1 MSRQGTP
8 QQPVGRAQSRNV
20 RNRAQVLTG
29 RGNRTVSSTAVGGS
43 GGTVRSS
50 TAATVTYDLSIWR
63 PTSTDPWD
71 SKKAAHLLRRA
82 GFGAAPDEIDSVV
95 KIGMDRTVDLLVIP
109 STWGIQPLG
118 TVRLPHGETLN
129 LTRSFTHQRAQWVYE
144 AANTVFPLKEK
155 MAVFWHDHWSVGAE
169 GGIQVPLLPVHINL
183 FRQHGLGSFRDM
195 VIAVTRD
202 PAMMYWLD
210 NYINGR
216 SGRIN
221 ENYGRELLE
230 LYTQGVDRGYTETD
244 VKEASRCL
252 AGWSLTGYDKYLYR
266 ANYYQNVPKKVI
278 GKTFYHPTRP
288 ETEGFQLIDHLMSL
302 DNTAQFIVEK
312 IWAYF
317 VSQEPY
323 PALTKELARRWKLA
337 NYNIRLLMSLI
348 LRCNYFYSAKGMR
361 SLVKNPME
369 YTVGALRNLGSPVVF
384 RHDTVGFRVE
394 QMGLPLLRY
403 TNPAGL
409 DDGTAWID
417 SASIITR
424 SNFANE
430 VTRDSTTA
438 GIRINWDP
446 FKDLDR
452 AGAKTDVQ
460 IVDHYLKYMVD
471 SSVPAQVRTNLIRFM
486 NRANFTPINFNGQSR
501 FNQRQKIRGLVHVIM
516 ALPEYHV
523 N

>member
-1 MSRQGTP
+1 MSNQGT
-8 QQPVGRAQSRNV
+8 

-29 RGNRTVSSTAVGGS
+29 RANRTVRGTAAIAGG
-43 GGTVRSS
+43 GKVRSS
-50 TAATVTYDLSIWR
+50 AAANVAHDLSIWKL
-63 PTSTDPWD
+63 TSSDPWD
-71 SKKAAHLLRRA
+71 HKKASHLMRRS
-82 GFGAAPDEIDSVV
+82 GFGAAPDEIDAVV

-118 TVRLPHGETLN
+118 TVRLPHGEILN
-129 LTRSFTHQRAQWVYE
+129 MTRSTSHQRALWVYE

-155 MAVFWHDHWSVGAE
+155 MAVFWHDHWSVGSE
-169 GGIQVPLLPVHINL
+169 GGIQVSLLPAHINL
-183 FRQHGLGSFRDM
+183 FREHGLGSFRDM
-195 VIAVTRD
+195 VVAVTKD

-210 NYINGR
+210 NYLNGSR
-216 SGRIN
+216 GQIN

-230 LYTQGVDRGYTETD
+230 LYTQGVDRGYNETD

-252 AGWSLTGYDKYLYR
+252 AGWSLNGYDRYIYR
-266 ANYYQNVPKKVI
+266 RNYYQNVAKKVI
-278 GKTFYHPTRP
+278 GKTIYNPTNS
-288 ETEGFQLIDHLMSL
+288 EQEGYELIDHLMSL

-323 PALTKELARRWKLA
+323 PELTKELAKRWKQA

-369 YTVGALRNLGSPVVF
+369 YTVGALRNLGSPVLF

-394 QMGLPLLRY
+394 QMGLPLLGY

-417 SASIITR
+417 ASSLITR
-424 SNFANE
+424 TNYANE
-430 VTRDSTTA
+430 LTLDSTTA
-438 GIRINWDP
+438 GIRVNWDP
-446 FKDLDR
+446 FKELDR

-460 IVDHYLKYMVD
+460 VVDHYLNYLVD
-471 SSVPAQVRTNLIRFM
+471 GAVPAEVRQNLIRFM
-486 NRANFTPINFNGQSR
+486 NRADAGPVTFNNLSR
-501 FNQRQKIRGLVHVIM
+501 FNQRQKIRGLVHAIM

>member
-1 MSRQGTP
+1 
-8 QQPVGRAQSRNV
+8 VAH
-20 RNRAQVLTG
+20 
-29 RGNRTVSSTAVGGS
+29 
-43 GGTVRSS
+43 
-50 TAATVTYDLSIWR
+50 DLSIWK

-71 SKKAAHLLRRA
+71 HKKAAHLLRRA
-82 GFGAAPDEIDSVV
+82 GFGAAPDEIDAAV

-109 STWGIQPLG
+109 SNWGIQPLG

-129 LTRSFTHQRAQWVYE
+129 LTRSFTNQRALWVYE
-144 AANTVFPLKEK
+144 AANTIYPLKEK

-169 GGIQVPLLPVHINL
+169 GGIQVPLLPTHINL

-195 VIAVTRD
+195 VVAVTRD

-210 NYINGR
+210 NYLNGR
-216 SGRIN
+216 RGQIN

-252 AGWSLTGYDKYLYR
+252 AGWSLTGYDRYR
-266 ANYYQNVPKKVI
+266 YNRGYYQNVAKKVL
-278 GKTFYHPTRP
+278 GKTIYNPSNP
-288 ETEGFQLIDHLMSL
+288 EQEGFQLIDHLMSL

-323 PALTKELARRWKLA
+323 PELTKELARRFKLA

-348 LRCNYFYSAKGMR
+348 LRCNYFYGSKGVR

-369 YTVGALRNLGSPVVF
+369 YVVGMMRNLGSPVLR

-417 SASIITR
+417 TASLITR
-424 SNFANE
+424 TNFANE
-430 VTRDSTTA
+430 LTVNSTTA
-438 GIRINWDP
+438 GVRVNWDP
-446 FKDLDR
+446 FTELDR
-452 AGAKTDVQ
+452 VGAKTDVQ

-471 SSVPAQVRTNLIRFM
+471 GSVPAQVRTNLITFM
-486 NRANFTPINFNGQSR
+486 NRANFVTVNFNSISR
-501 FNQRQKIRGLVHVIM
+501 FNQREKIRGLVHVIM